1 QFNIQSESQISKL
14 KKKGRAVIQ
23 IPPGFRNVILKG
35 SVSYDFPEDCFLQE
49 ELIMQ
54 HRFLRLII
62 VIVIFIVLSSGISHA
77 GEVFVNLSKNGMFAK
92 KVESWKEK
100 RMKKMVPQAY
110 DFSCGAAV
118 VATVMKYYFG
128 NQITEK
134 DAILGM
140 IKNGDINELRQRGF
154 SLLDMK
160 RYVESIHY
168 EAGGF
173 QIPKIQIL
181 QRLPMP
187 LIALIKTQHYNHFV
201 VIRYVDDNYV
211 YLADP
216 SWGNRRLSLT
226 NFDEAWSPKV
236 IFAIAGP
243 VIGSPEG
250 LYRETNNSN
259 MAVFETLRSGPKGVA
274 GYHVPTDPSQT
285 MFNRYNGS
293 MLPLPFISGGRL
305 LR

>member
-1 QFNIQSESQISKL
+1 MK
-14 KKKGRAVIQ
+14 R
-23 IPPGFRNVILKG
+23 
-35 SVSYDFPEDCFLQE
+35 
-49 ELIMQ
+49 
-54 HRFLRLII
+54 RFLSLFIA
-62 VIVIFIVLSSGISHA
+62 IVLSGALSPGVSNA
-77 GEVFVNLSKNGMFAK
+77 AEVPVNLRGGGVLIK

-100 RMKKMVPQAY
+100 RMQKMVPQAF

-128 NQITEK
+128 NEITER

-140 IKNGDINELRQRGF
+140 IKNGNVEELKQRGF

-173 QIPKIQIL
+173 QIPNIQIL

-187 LIALIKTQHYNHFV
+187 LIALIKTQRYNHFV
-201 VIRYVDDNYV
+201 VIRHVDDTFV

-226 NFDEAWSPKV
+226 DFDEAWSPKV

-250 LYRETNNSN
+250 LYREANNFKK
-259 MAVFETLRSGPKGVA
+259 AAYETLWSGPKGVS
-274 GYHVPTDPSQT
+274 GYFVPTDPSLR

-293 MLPLPFISGGRL
+293 IGLPLPFVSGR
-305 LR
+305 